1 METFRFDDHRFDDHR
16 NVARRFDVCQY
27 VVVNLPL
34 TDVTTPCCPVLDG
47 GVLDEREAEALA
59 ATLKV
64 LADPVRLRLISMLV
78 ATEAGEICAC
88 DLPSALGRS
97 QSTISHHLTQL
108 VNAGVLNRE
117 QRGKWA
123 WFRLQPGRL
132 AEIASALAGG
142 SR

>member
-1 METFRFDDHRFDDHR
+1 MQVDF
-16 NVARRFDVCQY
+16 
-27 VVVNLPL
+27 PL
-34 TDVTTPCCPVLDG
+34 TDVTTPCCPALDG
-47 GVLDEREAEALA
+47 GVLDEAGAESLA

-78 ATEAGEICAC
+78 ATEGGEICAC

-108 VNAGVLNRE
+108 VNAGVLSRE

-132 AEIASALAGG
+132 AEIATALAGT
-142 SR
+142 